1 MFNNNKLLGQ
11 HFLIDKNIINKI
23 ITVVNLKYQNIIEIG
38 GGTGHLSEYIKLY
51 NPASFLIIELD
62 PICVNILRQKQFN
75 VLEIDCL
82 QYQYN
87 TDIIIGNLPYY
98 ISKDIILSIIM
109 KGIYKHIIIMVQ
121 KEVGNQLMGNTNFG
135 TFIKIFHNISKVCDV
150 SPKCFNP
157 KPKVE
162 SMVIHIEKIN
172 SLINATYNMKS
183 IWNKINVLYNNKNQ
197 KLRNKL
203 KLLNIK
209 CDDSI
214 LDKRI
219 GDIDLDMIKSWVI

>member
-1 MFNNNKLLGQ
+1 M
-11 HFLIDKNIINKI
+11 
-23 ITVVNLKYQNIIEIG
+23 
-38 GGTGHLSEYIKLY
+38 
-51 NPASFLIIELD
+51 
-62 PICVNILRQKQFN
+62 
-75 VLEIDCL
+75 
-82 QYQYN
+82 
-87 TDIIIGNLPYY
+87 
-98 ISKDIILSIIM
+98 
-109 KGIYKHIIIMVQ
+109 
-121 KEVGNQLMGNTNFG
+121 
-135 TFIKIFHNISKVCDV
+135 IKIFHNISKVCDV